1 MYVRMY
7 IFIYNVYH
15 IALSSFPDMTSCYDK
30 GDRHYTQEDAKE
42 VVQYAKS
49 RGIRIIPEID
59 IP

>member
-1 MYVRMY
+1 MY

-15 IALSSFPDMTSCYDK
+15 IALPSFPDMTSCYSE
-30 GDRHYTQEDAKE
+30 GDRYYTQEDAKE

-59 IP
+59 MP